1 MNNNS
6 LVSHNNAVAKENFS
20 KARFKAFFQEIG
32 ALLTRK
38 EAALIPFEEIREKL
52 GIKTQSYLG
61 IRQIPIDKIVGSE
74 NRYKD
79 FTRTFAPRKNFTEH
93 RWMRIDTAHQEDKIL
108 PPVSLYELGG
118 VYFVRDGNH
127 RISVARSRKVA
138 YIDAEVISLD
148 AEIELSPDIKRN
160 EIDQVIIEF
169 EKEKF
174 SKATRIKK
182 IRPEASIELT
192 SIGGYEQLLKNI
204 EEHRNYLVHQ
214 EIIKD
219 PEFEDAV
226 RSWYDTVY
234 EPVTALI
241 EKENILSGFKGVTP
255 ADLFL
260 WTLNHMKEIER
271 EYAGCVMVE
280 DALHS
285 FRDQKDK

>member
-1 MNNNS
+1 MSNNTF
-6 LVSHNNAVAKENFS
+6 VKHNNIVAQENFG

-32 ALLTRK
+32 ALLTKK
-38 EAALIPFEEIREKL
+38 EAALVPFDEIREKL

-61 IRQIPIDKIVGSE
+61 IRQVPISRIVGSE
-74 NRYKD
+74 NRYND
-79 FTRTFAPRKNFTEH
+79 FTRTFAPRKNFTEA
-93 RWMRIDTAHQEDKIL
+93 RWMSIDAALQEDKIL

-127 RISVARSRKVA
+127 RISVARSRKVEFV
-138 YIDAEVISLD
+138 DAEVISLD

-160 EIDQVIIEF
+160 EIDRIIIEY

-174 SKATRIKK
+174 RKATNIDK

-192 SIGGYEQLLKNI
+192 SIGGYEQLFKDI
-204 EEHRNYLVHQ
+204 EAHRIYLVQQDEIQ
-214 EIIKD
+214 E

-226 RSWYDTVY
+226 RSWYDNVY
-234 EPVTALI
+234 KPVTELI
-241 EKENILSGFKGVTP
+241 EKENVLSGFKGVTP

-260 WTLNHMKEIER
+260 WTSNHMRDIER

-280 DALHS
+280 DALSS
-285 FRDQKDK
+285 FRDSNSR